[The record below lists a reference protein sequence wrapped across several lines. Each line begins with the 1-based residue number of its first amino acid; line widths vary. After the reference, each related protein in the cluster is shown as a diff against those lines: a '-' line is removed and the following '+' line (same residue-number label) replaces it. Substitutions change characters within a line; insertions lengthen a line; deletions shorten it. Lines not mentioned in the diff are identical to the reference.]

1 MTNAAGPV
9 EPTDAG
15 EGNGSGKWIKTSRN
29 ALAWI
34 LLAVAGFL
42 LNDAYSWARDKAMD
56 KPDYLQE
63 LARDQEQ
70 QFKALKDSL
79 GKISSSIDSGDR
91 AAFKQVKDAVSAM
104 GDTNASLIQQLVL
117 AKQENETLRRIAG
130 DKAGVSGG
138 YDFILAEGSGIRV
151 DRGSGSDQ
159 PLDAAV
165 AAYDAARSFGERPA
179 GLLRLNVPRA
189 VIPHLIE
196 PVLKGFIIGLAL
208 TIVAGQ
214 LPKLFGFS
222 VDGDGL
228 RAILSCFLA

>member
-42 LNDAYSWARDKAMD
+42 LNDAYSWARDKTMD

-151 DRGSGSDQ
+151 DRDTILGVERIDTHGALVNLASGNTEQVKNERLTPGEALAFTNPQGKQCKVS
-159 PLDAAV
+159 LLSFNDAAV
-165 AAYDAARSFGERPA
+165 GTASF
-179 GLLRLNVPRA
+179 A
-189 VIPHLIE
+189 V
-196 PVLKGFIIGLAL
+196 GC
-208 TIVAGQ
+208 T
-214 LPKLFGFS
+214 
-222 VDGDGL
+222 
-228 RAILSCFLA
+228 